1 MKNKDSSKLTT
12 LVCLNQS
19 IYLLEYK
26 FCLTHLAFDIYVVE
40 NQESLRLEIGFSEKL
55 ESVCWLRS
63 ALSMLHRSV
72 FSLWACVLIQCW
84 EHARVAGWWA
94 SLKAS
99 CCSALFCCTLP
110 PVTETAA
117 LDWSLLSDVWSL
129 LLISG
134 NSHPCSFLSP
144 VPSCT
149 DPKRLR
155 EGKALLHLK
164 IAV

>member
-63 ALSMLHRSV
+63 SLSMLHRSV

-117 LDWSLLSDVWSL
+117 LSWLVVVEWCVKSATDLRKLPSLL
-129 LLISG
+129 
-134 NSHPCSFLSP
+134 FL
-144 VPSCT
+144 VPSSLVYR
-149 DPKRLR
+149 P
-155 EGKALLHLK
+155 
-164 IAV
+164 